1 MFADVPCILNLAL
14 PEDTSAVNVPKSVEP
29 VLTTLSLIVASVP
42 AELTVKVI
50 SEFWYSV
57 SAEFPILI
65 KYLADLYLNASN
77 SSIDLTVE
85 STSPNLPYNVLSTS
99 PNFVLD
105 PKSCLYNIA
114 VPVVFPVDTAVN
126 VNVADEI
133 VAAKVTW

>member
-1 MFADVPCILNLAL
+1 M
-14 PEDTSAVNVPKSVEP
+14 
-29 VLTTLSLIVASVP
+29 
-42 AELTVKVI
+42 
-50 SEFWYSV
+50 
-57 SAEFPILI
+57 
-65 KYLADLYLNASN
+65 NASN

-133 VAAKVTW
+133 VAAKVT